1 MNHAGWEVE
10 VSVSEPTTLITNTVL
25 AALAVF
31 WGIRLW
37 WHGRQSLQVSRMVWA
52 GAFVAVA
59 VGAVAGGAVHGL
71 AAKLGPAGVT
81 AGWKVTVLSV
91 GLASFCLLAGALLAS
106 FGGTLRQFFLALAA
120 LKLTLY
126 TFWMIGHDDFK
137 YVINDYGSAML
148 MVLLLEVFAWWR
160 YRAASA
166 PWILGGIAISF
177 LAAGIQQSGLGVHRY
192 FNHNDLY
199 HVVQMAGLY
208 LLYRGGRRLRD
219 RAA

>member
-1 MNHAGWEVE
+1 M
-10 VSVSEPTTLITNTVL
+10 TLLTDSVL
-25 AALAVF
+25 AGLAVF
-31 WGIRLW
+31 WGIRSW
-37 WHGRQSLQVSRMVWA
+37 WHGRQSLQVSVMVWA
-52 GAFVAVA
+52 GAFFAVA
-59 VGAVAGGAVHGL
+59 VGALAGGAVHGF
-71 AAKLGPAGVT
+71 AAQLGPAGVT
-81 AGWKVTVLSV
+81 AAWKVTVLTI

-126 TFWMIGHDDFK
+126 TFWMIGHDDFR

-148 MVLLLEVFAWWR
+148 MVALLEVFAWWR

-177 LAAGIQQSGLGVHRY
+177 LAAGIQQSGLSVHRH

-199 HVVQMAGLY
+199 HVVQMVGLY